1 MVRGLVSLSRLVA
14 DAECSPTGL
23 GYPTTVTWYR
33 IGVGR
38 WSKLRC
44 SRAPNLHRKAV
55 TTAFESR
62 WGFPKLP
69 ANPCS
74 FKGQPLPRTEQEK
87 HRLKPE
93 ESQGGPKPS
102 LGLIARSRG
111 VFSNAALGHA
121 LVLGLGRGHQHL
133 DLAFVWGVECGMFG
147 FLGG

>member
-1 MVRGLVSLSRLVA
+1 MLNALQLASVIQQLLLG
-14 DAECSPTGL
+14 TGSAL
-23 GYPTTVTWYR
+23 
-33 IGVGR
+33 GVG
-38 WSKLRC
+38 
-44 SRAPNLHRKAV
+44 P
-55 TTAFESR
+55 TAFESR
-62 WGFPKLP
+62 WGFPKLS

-74 FKGQPLPRTEQEK
+74 FKGQPLPRTEQEE

-121 LVLGLGRGHQHL
+121 LVLGLGRRHQHL